1 MGRTLILLYGILS
14 YFIGVAGLACIILAL
29 ATFIPFG
36 FLGGENIG
44 MNPVVWNVI
53 LVALWGIIHTV
64 MARPGFKAKL
74 TKIIPEPA
82 ERATYVLVAGLTS
95 IVMIGYWKVVPGQV
109 WSIGSTPLIYALWG
123 IFVFGWVFLLAAT
136 FAINHFDLFGLRQVY
151 MNFKNQERPP
161 LNFVKRF
168 MYKNI
173 RHPIQTGVLIG
184 IWATPNMTMTQ
195 IVLSLGFTAYIFIG
209 LWFEEKD
216 LIAEHGDS
224 YEQYRN
230 ETGKVLPK
238 FTK

>member
-1 MGRTLILLYGILS
+1 MGRTFILLYGIFS

-29 ATFIPFG
+29 AKLLPYG
-36 FLGGENIG
+36 FLGSESIG
-44 MNPVVWNVI
+44 VNPVVWNVV
-53 LVALWGIIHTV
+53 LVALWGVIHSA
-64 MARPGFKAKL
+64 MARPGFKARL
-74 TKIIPEPA
+74 TKMIPEPA
-82 ERATYVLVAGLTS
+82 ERATYILVAGLTS
-95 IVMIGYWKVVPGQV
+95 IALIGFWKYVPGQV
-109 WSIGSTPLIYALWG
+109 WNIGSTPIVYLLWG
-123 IFVFGWVFLLAAT
+123 IFMFGWVFLLAAT

-151 MNFKNQERPP
+151 LHYKKLERPP

-216 LIAEHGDS
+216 LIAEHGES
-224 YEQYRN
+224 YQKYRS